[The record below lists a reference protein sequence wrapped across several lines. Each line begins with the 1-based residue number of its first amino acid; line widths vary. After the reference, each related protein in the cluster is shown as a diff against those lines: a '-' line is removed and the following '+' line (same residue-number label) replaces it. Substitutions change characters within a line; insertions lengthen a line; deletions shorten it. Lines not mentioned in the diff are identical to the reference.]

1 MLIRR
6 STECEI
12 TGLKAGAVVIRPTI
26 VNPSAEFYAIPA
38 WRMSRK
44 TA

>member
-1 MLIRR
+1 MSIRR
-6 STECEI
+6 LTEWET
-12 TGLKAGAVVIRPTI
+12 TGLKARAVVIRPTI
-26 VNPSAEFYAIPA
+26 VNPSAEFCAMPA